1 MKIALYTIILMTPII
16 GSCKTVS
23 ADTEESEL
31 TALADWLLATPKI
44 KEFPPPP
51 VTSWKPTGVKNF
63 SKINSTNSDAT
74 AFRTMHSDSRN
85 SDEISIAYAPMFE
98 QGWVAEENMYIPEG
112 PSFDN
117 QGHVYFVP
125 INPREEVTLV
135 SLDKDTGKRRWAI
148 EERKIGSGGA
158 PLILDNPDKKGENII
173 YFGSYEYITAVDTNG
188 KVIWD
193 QATGLK
199 ASDDQG
205 TQTLHNFGVNYIPQ
219 LEALVS
225 ITGDGTLAFHDRATG
240 KPLISPPFKINGA
253 PAARSDTA
261 PQIPGFLKGRAN
273 EQIENMFHPDSRCDQ
288 HLDCLIDAVFGGG
301 TLISNY
307 FTVDPNSGRMW
318 LASTAPDEA
327 DGTKDGVATYG
338 ALYALDLTKVGS
350 SYEVKEHCSIYFDG
364 GSASTPALRGDGKR
378 IYVGDSFR
386 KMIAFNDSCQK
397 VWDVDMGTQLVA
409 SIALSSENGE
419 LYGATAK
426 SIIKVVDHGSK
437 GSIAWEA
444 DLGIFELSNPR
455 RQIHGNLNLAG
466 IGANG
471 VVAHV
476 GAGIEYNGQ
485 ILPGVVGLVLLDR
498 ETGKVRYGAQGRE
511 EGIATMSSNR
521 DGAIYLA
528 HSPMRRAIAY
538 ALKPSLD
545 KIIGGIGQYKPIR
558 LDLLARDAACSAQ
571 VRVDNLKD
579 NWSRQT
585 SNSKAASWRQ
595 IRDLITQANENARKA
610 NGDGSNSFTS
620 KQTKMTK
627 LLNVTPGDSA
637 SITELTTLSDTLK
650 LACDVF

>member
-1 MKIALYTIILMTPII
+1 MRIALSTLFLALPLLA
-16 GSCKTVS
+16 SCKTVS
-23 ADTEESEL
+23 PDKEESEL
-31 TALADWLLATPKI
+31 TALADWLLATPK
-44 KEFPPPP
+44 KKDFPPPP
-51 VTSWKPTGVKNF
+51 VSSWKPVGVKNF
-63 SKINSTNSDAT
+63 SKIDPTSADAT

-98 QGWVAEENMYIPEG
+98 QGWVAEENLYIPEG

-148 EERKIGSGGA
+148 EERKVGSGGA
-158 PLILDNPDKKGENII
+158 PLILDNPNKEGDNII
-173 YFGSYEYITAVDTNG
+173 YFGSYEYLTAVDTNG
-188 KVIWD
+188 KVLWD

-199 ASDDQG
+199 ARDDQG
-205 TQTLHNFGVNYIPQ
+205 TQALHNFGVNYIPQ
-219 LEALVS
+219 FDALVS
-225 ITGDGTLAFHDRATG
+225 VTGDGSMAFHDRATG
-240 KPLISPPFKINGA
+240 APLFSPPFRINGA

-273 EQIENMFHPDSRCDQ
+273 EQIEDMFHPESRCEE

-301 TLISNY
+301 TLLSNY
-307 FTVDPNSGRMW
+307 FTIDPNSGRIW
-318 LASTAPDEA
+318 IASTAPDEA
-327 DGTKDGVATYG
+327 DGKKDGEATFG
-338 ALYALDLTKVGS
+338 ALYALDLKKNGDSYKV
-350 SYEVKEHCSIYFDG
+350 VEHCSIYFDG

-378 IYVGDSFR
+378 IYVGDSFK
-386 KMIAFNDSCQK
+386 KMIAFDDSCKK
-397 VWDVDMGTQLVA
+397 VWEVDMGSQLVA
-409 SIALSSENGE
+409 SIALSSENNE

-437 GSIAWEA
+437 GEIAWKA
-444 DLGIFELSNPR
+444 DLGIFNLPNPR

-498 ETGKVRYGAQGRE
+498 ETGKIRYGTQGRE

-545 KIIGGIGQYKPIR
+545 EVIGGIGQYKPIR

-571 VRVDNLKD
+571 VRVDNLKN
-579 NWSRQT
+579 NWDDQT
-585 SNSKAASWRQ
+585 DNSKAATWRQ
-595 IRDLITQANENARKA
+595 IRDLMAQSYENAMKA
-610 NGDGSNSFTS
+610 SGDGVEFFAS
-620 KQTKMTK
+620 KQSQMGNLLKK
-627 LLNVTPGDSA
+627 LPGDSV
-637 SITELTTLSDTLK
+637 SLSDLSLLSDTLK
-650 LACDVF
+650 KACSIF

>member
-1 MKIALYTIILMTPII
+1 
-16 GSCKTVS
+16 
-23 ADTEESEL
+23 
-31 TALADWLLATPKI
+31 
-44 KEFPPPP
+44 
-51 VTSWKPTGVKNF
+51 
-63 SKINSTNSDAT
+63 
-74 AFRTMHSDSRN
+74 
-85 SDEISIAYAPMFE
+85 
-98 QGWVAEENMYIPEG
+98 
-112 PSFDN
+112 
-117 QGHVYFVP
+117 
-125 INPREEVTLV
+125 
-135 SLDKDTGKRRWAI
+135 
-148 EERKIGSGGA
+148 
-158 PLILDNPDKKGENII
+158 
-173 YFGSYEYITAVDTNG
+173 
-188 KVIWD
+188 
-193 QATGLK
+193 
-199 ASDDQG
+199 
-205 TQTLHNFGVNYIPQ
+205 
-219 LEALVS
+219 
-225 ITGDGTLAFHDRATG
+225 
-240 KPLISPPFKINGA
+240 
-253 PAARSDTA
+253 
-261 PQIPGFLKGRAN
+261 
-273 EQIENMFHPDSRCDQ
+273 
-288 HLDCLIDAVFGGG
+288 
-301 TLISNY
+301 
-307 FTVDPNSGRMW
+307 
-318 LASTAPDEA
+318 
-327 DGTKDGVATYG
+327 
-338 ALYALDLTKVGS
+338 
-350 SYEVKEHCSIYFDG
+350 
-364 GSASTPALRGDGKR
+364 
-378 IYVGDSFR
+378 
-386 KMIAFNDSCQK
+386 MIAFNDSCQK